1 MSDKA
6 DKGMWWKAK
15 ARFPFNSKVMALSDA
30 AFRLH
35 VSVSCWCC
43 DEVND
48 GMFSAAV
55 PSGMPKAPQGR
66 DLTKAIREIVKAG
79 LWKPTIDG
87 YEINDFLKYNMSRA
101 QWEALKE
108 RGKLGGQRSGE
119 SRRRGNEPPPKAGAE
134 AGGSP
139 GTKPP
144 ARHGAKASA
153 RAPAEHDHDHDQ
165 SNKHAAAKD
174 LKASARAAAE
184 NQAAAAA
191 GVLKLDPSE
200 RASLLIQSPDLT
212 PIWQPWA
219 WPEVQAFSEALA
231 EAWGRPV
238 VFGGSG
244 DPLMHLLLNAIAA
257 GSAHLLEPAGA
268 ELGAWL
274 AQSSPDGSPRGLG
287 QVTFPVLR
295 RAIEDAH
302 QAASVQAGADDLI
315 RVALQAQAGGQA

>member
-1 MSDKA
+1 VSDKA
-6 DKGMWWKAK
+6 DRGMWWKAK

-87 YEINDFLKYNMSRA
+87 YEINDFLKYNMSRV

-108 RGKLGGQRSGE
+108 RGKLGGLRSGE
-119 SRRRGNEPPPKAGAE
+119 SRRRGNEPPTEAPASPPTKPAASAGAK
-134 AGGSP
+134 GKRP
-139 GTKPP
+139 
-144 ARHGAKASA
+144 
-153 RAPAEHDHDHDQ
+153 APAEHDHDHDHEK
-165 SNKHAAAKD
+165 SNKGAAAKD

-191 GVLKLDPSE
+191 GVLRLDPSE
-200 RASLLIQSPDLT
+200 RASLLIQSPDLASA
-212 PIWQPWA
+212 WQPWA
-219 WPEVQAFSEALA
+219 WPEVRAFQCAL
-231 EAWGRPV
+231 EGAWGRPV
-238 VFGGSG
+238 VFGGAG
-244 DPLMHLLLNAIAA
+244 DPFMKLLLDALAT
-257 GSAHLLEPAGA
+257 GSAHLFEAAGA

-274 AQSSPDGSPRGLG
+274 AQNAPDGSARGLG

-295 RAIEDAH
+295 RAIEDAAE
-302 QAASVQAGADDLI
+302 AASRDAG
-315 RVALQAQAGGQA
+315 VEALFAAARAAGGEA